1 MQQGQGQVSAT
12 GKPFSWTSRLCWH
25 ESFPLQKTTL
35 RVIDGM
41 RRQQRLDSMEK
52 QKAEADAILAS
63 LRQDPSLKYRIGGR
77 QLLQALLQR
86 PGHVLD
92 QNSVSDIPNH

>member
-12 GKPFSWTSRLCWH
+12 GKPFSWTSRLCRH

-52 QKAEADAILAS
+52 QK
-63 LRQDPSLKYRIGGR
+63 RRRTPSLQACGR
-77 QLLQALLQR
+77 TPA
-86 PGHVLD
+86 
-92 QNSVSDIPNH
+92 